1 VSGPMVSVPVEPTEA
16 MLKAA
21 HAAILSDIPPD
32 GESHYGP
39 TISTHAIY
47 RAYWAAMIAAAPAPQ
62 PVQGEAVGYVDGS
75 RLHEL
80 REGRLNIAL
89 WNERGGNADT
99 PLYTQPPAPA
109 VVDGRI
115 MDGDVRA
122 IACAL
127 ARLDGYDPSDENG
140 GLYDLRWAGGPEPEP
155 LGDAWNMD
163 YMPKAKKIAAAIG
176 YRSAPPIKPTP
187 AAQIA
192 APGDPWPTTEA
203 DEAAMAQAADAG
215 NPAWWRGH
223 DEACTILCQ
232 KVNAI
237 LDGKDT
243 GRGVANDPWEST
255 RRRLLALVAAPGDVE
270 RRATPSEE
278 LCKQID
284 STIAHFATPLV
295 DDDGDTLQLLDLIAH
310 ALGDETIGRAQ
321 ELIGELS
328 YEIAALRSQGQAD
341 AVELRGV
348 RDTLIVAANNP
359 VSHGGIGGLREL
371 MLTQAHRITAAL
383 AQ

>member
-1 VSGPMVSVPVEPTEA
+1 MSGPMVSVPVEPTEA

-47 RAYWAAMIAAAPAPQ
+47 RAYWAAMIAAAPPAESQPQGMEVAGFRYRIAPSD
-62 PVQGEAVGYVDGS
+62 ECRS
-75 RLHEL
+75 RPWAGAGIVAEW
-80 REGRLNIAL
+80 GKPAPPDNSTIQYQ
-89 WNERGGNADT
+89 T
-99 PLYTQPPAPA
+99 LYAPA
-109 VVDGRI
+109 V
-115 MDGDVRA
+115 
-122 IACAL
+122 
-127 ARLDGYDPSDENG
+127 
-140 GLYDLRWAGGPEPEP
+140 
-155 LGDAWNMD
+155 
-163 YMPKAKKIAAAIG
+163 
-176 YRSAPPIKPTP
+176 
-187 AAQIA
+187 QIA

-203 DEAAMAQAADAG
+203 DEAAMALAAEDMG